1 MLSDCRQLFGG
12 GCTQV
17 KVSEELLMYSDH
29 RLHDFA
35 LQHNLH
41 DFLLDDEAVLS
52 SAKCQLMVELL
63 RDLQVCFLHS
73 TIFAGNASAV

>member
-1 MLSDCRQLFGG
+1 
-12 GCTQV
+12 
-17 KVSEELLMYSDH
+17 MYSDH

-35 LQHNLH
+35 LHHNLH

-63 RDLQVCFLHS
+63 RDLQVCFLLCIIS
-73 TIFAGNASAV
+73 TPTFQTS